1 MDIKSTLEKSIEVN
15 GLLNK
20 TTITLSQILDRKI
33 AIMQK
38 EEYERWKNQK

>member
-1 MDIKSTLEKSIEVN
+1 MNVNSLLEKSIELN
-15 GLLNK
+15 GMTSK

-38 EEYERWKNQK
+38 EEYERWKIRN